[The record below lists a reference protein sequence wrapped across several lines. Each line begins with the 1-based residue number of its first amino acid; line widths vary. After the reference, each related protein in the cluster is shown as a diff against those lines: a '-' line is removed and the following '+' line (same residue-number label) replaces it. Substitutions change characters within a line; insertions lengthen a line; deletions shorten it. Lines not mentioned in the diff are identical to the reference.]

1 MPDCEGGREEHPH
14 LCRVNHAS
22 GVSALPFL
30 SKRRKADLVMLT
42 KSLKT
47 LKFYMVSVVL
57 NSIDVLCRH
66 ILK

>member
-1 MPDCEGGREEHPH
+1 MPDCEGGGEEHPH
-14 LCRVNHAS
+14 LCGVSHAS
-22 GVSALPFL
+22 AVSALPFF
-30 SKRRKADLVMLT
+30 SKRRKAYLAMLT

-57 NSIDVLCRH
+57 NSIDVLSRH